1 MASARFFVL
10 ALLSTPALLQGQ
22 EAGSATTPRSV
33 TLRPSDVVA
42 ERVRQ
47 VLYGDPSRE
56 SIRALAE
63 VMPAT
68 SMGQTG
74 DAEAPLT
81 ADAEVLLTA
90 DAQAPLTADGEAPL
104 PAESERSVV
113 APLATPFEYRPRA
126 QTDVRAAVELPVFE
140 EAAVQLLPV
149 EPLSDEPVLTLS
161 ADPVPTVSADPIP
174 TLVDR
179 LAAVNVESL
188 FRLLAGLV
196 VLVAM
201 AVLLRGRGGGIR
213 KRSGGATSGARPV
226 VDARSLVAN
235 GVPLHE
241 ITRRT
246 GLGRDALALLA
257 QRRPS

>member
-10 ALLSTPALLQGQ
+10 ALLSAPALLQGQ
-22 EAGSATTPRSV
+22 EAASATTPRSV
-33 TLRPSDVVA
+33 TLRPADVVA

-68 SMGQTG
+68 SIGQTG

-81 ADAEVLLTA
+81 ADAE
-90 DAQAPLTADGEAPL
+90 APLTA
-104 PAESERSVV
+104 ESERPVA

-126 QTDVRAAVELPVFE
+126 QTDVPAAAELPVFE
-140 EAAVQLLPV
+140 ETAVQLLPV
-149 EPLSDEPVLTLS
+149 EPLSDEPV
-161 ADPVPTVSADPIP
+161 P
-174 TLVDR
+174 TLADR
-179 LAAVNVESL
+179 LAAVNVETL

-196 VLVAM
+196 VLVAL

-213 KRSGGATSGARPV
+213 KTSGGATSGSRPV